1 MKLTNTYQEICQ
13 NPFYYIDSDITL
25 DGTVVY
31 EDFDADASKLTLLVS
46 EKNTSNVYAVTYE
59 AQNFNSI
66 LNKELHITGKLSNT
80 HRVPYYNDEKKSLGY
95 VTYPLITASS
105 VE

>member
-1 MKLTNTYQEICQ
+1 M
-13 NPFYYIDSDITL
+13 

-80 HRVPYYNDEKKSLGY
+80 HRVPYYNDETKSLGY

>member
-1 MKLTNTYQEICQ
+1 MKILMRML
-13 NPFYYIDSDITL
+13 P
-25 DGTVVY
+25 
-31 EDFDADASKLTLLVS
+31 
-46 EKNTSNVYAVTYE
+46 KNTSNVYAVTYE